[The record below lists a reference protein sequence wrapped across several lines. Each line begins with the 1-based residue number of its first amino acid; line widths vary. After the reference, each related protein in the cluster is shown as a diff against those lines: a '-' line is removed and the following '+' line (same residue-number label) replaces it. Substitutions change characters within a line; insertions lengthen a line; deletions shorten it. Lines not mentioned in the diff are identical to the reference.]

1 MTSDPNPRIEEETRR
16 QIAGFLPDAISIALK
31 SYKNF
36 YGSEDGFETA
46 KDFAAHHGA
55 CKAAIAHI
63 ELLIKLARWADLPD
77 TNGHK
82 DEDMELALLIASAE
96 SELDKIKNS

>member
-1 MTSDPNPRIEEETRR
+1 MTPQIEQDTRA
-16 QIAGFLPDAISIALK
+16 QIADFLPDAIATALK

-36 YGSEDGFETA
+36 YDSEVVFETA
-46 KDFAAHHGA
+46 KDFSAHHAA

-77 TNGHK
+77 GMQEADK
-82 DEDMELALLIASAE
+82 DMQLALLLASAQT
-96 SELDKIKNS
+96 ELEKIKAQEVE